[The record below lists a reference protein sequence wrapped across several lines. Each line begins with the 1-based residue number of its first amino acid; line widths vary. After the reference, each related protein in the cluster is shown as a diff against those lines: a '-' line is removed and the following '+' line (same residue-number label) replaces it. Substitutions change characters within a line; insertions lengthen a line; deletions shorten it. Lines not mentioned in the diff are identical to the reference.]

1 MEKEK
6 KKISCSYAFLVIIL
20 FAALAFVTDYAIIE
34 RKMNKCN
41 CPKCEITTNNEEK
54 NNESDVIYNFS
65 YNGEYY
71 YSFNDGYH
79 YFEYVLA
86 LVDDGTFYIKRAE
99 TMMSYFYG
107 YYEINGNKLQLNYKF
122 RWANDQG
129 NYNLIDNVIKEVEIN
144 NSVVSGSIFYDSEQ
158 EYELAK
164 RSENITIV
172 KDFNERIL
180 TTYSN

>member
-1 MEKEK
+1 
-6 KKISCSYAFLVIIL
+6 
-20 FAALAFVTDYAIIE
+20 
-34 RKMNKCN
+34 
-41 CPKCEITTNNEEK
+41 
-54 NNESDVIYNFS
+54 
-65 YNGEYY
+65 
-71 YSFNDGYH
+71 
-79 YFEYVLA
+79 
-86 LVDDGTFYIKRAE
+86 
-99 TMMSYFYG
+99 MSYFYG